1 MRASVSVCVCV
12 FSPITQGRGKSFHF
26 LDESLVS
33 QKPRD
38 LLLALCTASL
48 FLSHSISIDFI
59 HPIPRPLPS
68 TPPLSLSFI
77 SFTPSSHFT
86 FLSSCSTP
94 TWRFPPPSPLNH
106 TSISALHPFISHS
119 LSLSFSL
126 YFVHPHPP
134 PPIPPTT
141 HLCCCRVSTSVLQS
155 SADMQVHWF
164 TLLYPG
170 VTNFR
175 ALLLHIHWLF
185 FKLTASYTYI
195 QYIHKYSVHKVTC
208 GVRISA
214 FMHMEA

>member
-106 TSISALHPFISHS
+106 TSISALHPSISHS
-119 LSLSFSL
+119 LSLSLFFSL
-126 YFVHPHPP
+126 FRPPTPP
-134 PPIPPTT
+134 PT
-141 HLCCCRVSTSVLQS
+141 HPSNHPSLLLQSQHFRSAVLCRHASALIYTFISWRNQFQSTSI
-155 SADMQVHWF
+155 AH
-164 TLLYPG
+164 TLTIL
-170 VTNFR
+170 
-175 ALLLHIHWLF
+175 
-185 FKLTASYTYI
+185 
-195 QYIHKYSVHKVTC
+195 
-208 GVRISA
+208 
-214 FMHMEA
+214 

>member
-1 MRASVSVCVCV
+1 MRVLVHLYIYVCVRASVSVCVCV

-106 TSISALHPFISHS
+106 TSISALHPSIYHS
-119 LSLSFSL
+119 LSLFFSL
-126 YFVHPHPP
+126 FR
-134 PPIPPTT
+134 PPTPPLT
-141 HLCCCRVSTSVLQS
+141 HPSNHPSLLLQSQHFRSAVLCRHASALIYTFISWRNQFQSTSI
-155 SADMQVHWF
+155 AH
-164 TLLYPG
+164 TLTIL
-170 VTNFR
+170 
-175 ALLLHIHWLF
+175 
-185 FKLTASYTYI
+185 
-195 QYIHKYSVHKVTC
+195 
-208 GVRISA
+208 
-214 FMHMEA
+214 

>member
-1 MRASVSVCVCV
+1 MRVLVHLYIYVCVRASVSVCVCV

-106 TSISALHPFISHS
+106 TSISALHPSISHS
-119 LSLSFSL
+119 LSLFFSL
-126 YFVHPHPP
+126 FRPPTPP
-134 PPIPPTT
+134 PT
-141 HLCCCRVSTSVLQS
+141 HPSNHPSLLLQSQHFRSAVLCRHASALIYTFISWRNQFQSTSI
-155 SADMQVHWF
+155 AH
-164 TLLYPG
+164 TLTIL
-170 VTNFR
+170 
-175 ALLLHIHWLF
+175 
-185 FKLTASYTYI
+185 
-195 QYIHKYSVHKVTC
+195 
-208 GVRISA
+208 
-214 FMHMEA
+214 

>member
-1 MRASVSVCVCV
+1 MRVLVHLYIYVCVRASVSVCVCV

-106 TSISALHPFISHS
+106 TSISALHPSISHS
-119 LSLSFSL
+119 LSLSLFFSL
-126 YFVHPHPP
+126 FR
-134 PPIPPTT
+134 PPTPPLT
-141 HLCCCRVSTSVLQS
+141 HPSNHTSLLLQSQHFRSAVLCRHASALIYTFISWRNQFQSTSI
-155 SADMQVHWF
+155 AH
-164 TLLYPG
+164 TLTIL
-170 VTNFR
+170 
-175 ALLLHIHWLF
+175 
-185 FKLTASYTYI
+185 
-195 QYIHKYSVHKVTC
+195 
-208 GVRISA
+208 
-214 FMHMEA
+214 

>member
-106 TSISALHPFISHS
+106 TSISALHPSIYHS
-119 LSLSFSL
+119 LSLFFSL
-126 YFVHPHPP
+126 FRPPTPP
-134 PPIPPTT
+134 PT
-141 HLCCCRVSTSVLQS
+141 HPSNHPSLLLQSQHFRSAVLCRHASALIYTFISWRNQFQSTSI
-155 SADMQVHWF
+155 AH
-164 TLLYPG
+164 TLTIL
-170 VTNFR
+170 
-175 ALLLHIHWLF
+175 
-185 FKLTASYTYI
+185 
-195 QYIHKYSVHKVTC
+195 
-208 GVRISA
+208 
-214 FMHMEA
+214 